1 MTSDDGQQGDGFSTT
16 ELVTLLHERL
26 DNKSRRVA
34 RAMQFNLVTATAA
47 VGVGQLA
54 GGSVT
59 IPLNTTVKAGSVF
72 LLASFAAGFA
82 GLAAV
87 GHPLVSVDRSS
98 ASVGRSSASV
108 GRSPASVDANRD
120 RQATTPDGVVTEL
133 RRRNRAVAVTQS
145 LSFATG
151 TLGTGLVLLGA
162 VRSLGV
168 TTNRFSFSLIV
179 VGAFAVVFVGHT
191 VGHAVARLSGPST
204 ETDEHGGRR
213 DTGES

>member
-1 MTSDDGQQGDGFSTT
+1 MTSDDGQQGEEFSTT

-87 GHPLVSVDRSS
+87 GHPLVSVDRSP
-98 ASVGRSSASV
+98 ASVDQPS
-108 GRSPASVDANRD
+108 ASVDANRD

-168 TTNRFSFSLIV
+168 TTNRFSFSLVV

>member
-1 MTSDDGQQGDGFSTT
+1 
-16 ELVTLLHERL
+16 LVTLLHERL

-87 GHPLVSVDRSS
+87 GHPLVSVDRSP
-98 ASVGRSSASV
+98 ASVDQPS
-108 GRSPASVDANRD
+108 ASVDANRD

-168 TTNRFSFSLIV
+168 TTNRFSFSLVV

>member
-1 MTSDDGQQGDGFSTT
+1 VTSDDGQQGEEFSTT

-87 GHPLVSVDRSS
+87 GHPLVSVDRSP
-98 ASVGRSSASV
+98 ASVDQPS
-108 GRSPASVDANRD
+108 ASVDANRD

-168 TTNRFSFSLIV
+168 TTNRFSFSLVV

>member
-1 MTSDDGQQGDGFSTT
+1 MTSDDGQQGEEFSTT
-16 ELVTLLHERL
+16 EVVTLLHERL

-59 IPLNTTVKAGSVF
+59 IPLNTTVKTGSVF

-87 GHPLVSVDRSS
+87 GHPLVSVDRSP
-98 ASVGRSSASV
+98 ASVDQPS
-108 GRSPASVDANRD
+108 ASVDANRD

>member
-1 MTSDDGQQGDGFSTT
+1 VTSDDGQQGEEFSTT

-87 GHPLVSVDRSS
+87 GHPLVSVDRSP
-98 ASVGRSSASV
+98 ASVDQPS
-108 GRSPASVDANRD
+108 ASVDANRD
-120 RQATTPDGVVTEL
+120 RQATAPDGVVTEL

-168 TTNRFSFSLIV
+168 TTNRFSFSLVV

>member
-1 MTSDDGQQGDGFSTT
+1 MTTDDDQQGEEFSTT

-26 DNKSRRVA
+26 DNKSRRIT
-34 RAMQFNLVTATAA
+34 RAMQFNLVAATAA

-59 IPLNTTVKAGSVF
+59 VPLNTTVKTGSVF
-72 LLASFAAGFA
+72 LFVSFAAGFA

-87 GHPLVSVDRSS
+87 GHPLVSVDRS
-98 ASVGRSSASV
+98 
-108 GRSPASVDANRD
+108 PASVDASRD
-120 RQATTPDGVVTEL
+120 RQATAPDGVVTAL

-151 TLGTGLVLLGA
+151 TLGFGLVLLGV

-168 TTNRFSFSLIV
+168 TTNRLSFSLVV
-179 VGAFAVVFVGHT
+179 VGAFAVVLVGHT
-191 VGHAVARLSGPST
+191 VGHAVARLSRPST
-204 ETDEHGGRR
+204 ETDKHGGRR
-213 DTGES
+213 DSGES